1 MGEKVGIW
9 IDHRKAVL
17 VILEKGTERNQI
29 VKSDIG
35 KHVRLAGGSRSSTP
49 YGPQDV
55 AAEGKVDRKYQH
67 HLDAYYES
75 VTEFL
80 RDAESILIFGPG
92 EAKEELEKHIHR
104 SKELGSRVKG
114 VQRADKMTDRQIA
127 AKVRMFFK
135 A

>member
-1 MGEKVGIW
+1 MGKKVGIW

-17 VILEKGTERNQI
+17 VILEKGKERNQI
-29 VKSDIG
+29 VKSDIE

-55 AAEGKVDRKYQH
+55 AAEGKFDRKYQH

-92 EAKEELEKHIHR
+92 EAKEELERHIQR

-127 AKVRMFFK
+127 ARVRMFFK